1 MSKVKCSKEIE
12 LMAMPSMCDEN
23 SLMSIPAMLD
33 MFQDVAG
40 IHADSVVFRRPVVQ
54 ETIDAVTWIQPA
66 DRATCERDWSIS
78 AKDGET
84 LAYVRSIWA
93 ALKRENFKP
102 AHMADFYPD
111 SDFSIAPPDDEPFTR
126 MSKKF
131 DDAELLGEYRIRSID
146 IDRGGHMNNV
156 NYVRA
161 MLGCFSCDQLAEMD
175 IRELDMQFLLQCYEG
190 ETIRFVK
197 RPSENALMEVGALNK
212 EGQVCFL
219 AAIR

>member
-12 LMAMPSMCDEN
+12 VMAMPSMCDEN
-23 SLMSIPAMLD
+23 SLMSIPDMLD

-40 IHADSVVFRRPVVQ
+40 IHADSVGIGALELEESGLFWIVSKIRLRVFRRPVVQ

-111 SDFSIAPPDDEPFTR
+111 SDFSIAPPDDEPF
-126 MSKKF
+126 
-131 DDAELLGEYRIRSID
+131 
-146 IDRGGHMNNV
+146 
-156 NYVRA
+156 
-161 MLGCFSCDQLAEMD
+161 
-175 IRELDMQFLLQCYEG
+175 LDMQFLLQCYEG

-219 AAIR
+219 AAIK